1 MGLIDADADSLKY
14 EIQEEVQ
21 RGARI
26 KVIGVG
32 GGGTNAVDR
41 LIQEGMAGVEFYA
54 INTDAQALAVSHV
67 PNKLQIGARIT
78 KGLGAGSDPSIGRKA
93 ALEETEP
100 LLEALAGAD
109 MVFVTAGLG
118 GGTGAGAAP
127 VVASVAK
134 QLDALTIAVVTKPF
148 SFEGA
153 RRMRQAEQSLA
164 ELGGTVDTLITIPND
179 RLLSIV
185 PKGTSIAEAFKLSDD
200 ILRQAVQGISDII
213 TTPGLM
219 NLDFSDIKAI
229 MLGSGYAMMGT
240 AICRGENAAT
250 TAAKQA
256 INCPLLDE
264 TKIRGSRRILINM
277 TGSTQLGLHEVH
289 EACSLIREA
298 AASEDVQINFGVILN
313 ESMADAVK
321 VTVIATGF
329 QPEGMP
335 VPVRQPVESR
345 PRPRMPEPVLA
356 AQPAMIEAPAPA
368 PVPVPMPEPEI
379 EIAPEP
385 VLAAEPVYDP
395 DDMDTPAYLRQGR
408 LIN

>member
-1 MGLIDADADSLKY
+1 MGLIDADGDSLKY
-14 EIQEEVQ
+14 EIQEEMQ

-32 GGGTNAVDR
+32 GGGTNAVGR

-54 INTDAQALAVSHV
+54 INTDAQALAASIV
-67 PNKLQIGARIT
+67 PNKLQLGARIT
-78 KGLGAGSDPSIGRKA
+78 KGLGAGSDPSLGRKA
-93 ALEETEP
+93 ALEETDR
-100 LLEALAGAD
+100 LLELLEGAD

-148 SFEGA
+148 TFEGA

-185 PKGTSIAEAFKLSDD
+185 PKGTSISDAFKLSDD

-219 NLDFSDIKAI
+219 NLDFSDIKSI

-240 AICRGENAAT
+240 AICSGEGAALE
-250 TAAKQA
+250 AARQA
-256 INCPLLDE
+256 INCPLLDD
-264 TKIRGSRRILINM
+264 TKIRGSRRILINV
-277 TGSTQLGLHEVH
+277 TGSNQLGLHEVH

-298 AASEDVQINFGVILN
+298 AECEDVQINFGVILN
-313 ESMADAVK
+313 ESMADSVK

-335 VPVRQPVESR
+335 VPAR
-345 PRPRMPEPVLA
+345 PAMERRMRERAPEPEPIPEPV
-356 AQPAMIEAPAPA
+356 QVIEEI
-368 PVPVPMPEPEI
+368 PEPE
-379 EIAPEP
+379 P
-385 VLAAEPVYDP
+385 VIAAEPVYDP
-395 DDMDTPAYLRQGR
+395 DDLDTPAYLRQGR

>member
-1 MGLIDADADSLKY
+1 MGLIDADGDSLKY
-14 EIQEEVQ
+14 EIQEELQ

-54 INTDAQALAVSHV
+54 INTDAQALGASHV

-78 KGLGAGSDPSIGRKA
+78 KGLGAGSDPAVGRKA

-100 LLEALAGAD
+100 LLEALQGAD

-179 RLLSIV
+179 RLLAIA
-185 PKGTSIAEAFKLSDD
+185 PKGTSIADAFKLSDD
-200 ILRQAVQGISDII
+200 VLRQAVLGISDII

-219 NLDFSDIKAI
+219 NLDFSDIKSI

-240 AICRGENAAT
+240 AICRGDNAAT
-250 TAAKQA
+250 EAARQA
-256 INCPLLDE
+256 INCPLLDDS
-264 TKIRGSRRILINM
+264 KIRGSRRILINV
-277 TGSTQLGLHEVH
+277 TGSAQLGLHEVH

-298 AASEDVQINFGVILN
+298 AASEDVQINFGVILS
-313 ESMADAVK
+313 ESMGDAVK

-335 VPVRQPVESR
+335 VPARQVIESR
-345 PRPRMPEPVLA
+345 LPLRRPEPA
-356 AQPAMIEAPAPA
+356 
-368 PVPVPMPEPEI
+368 PMPELPMIEPPAPLPEA
-379 EIAPEP
+379 EAAPVME
-385 VLAAEPVYDP
+385 AEPVYDP
-395 DDMDTPAYLRQGR
+395 DDLDTPAYLRQGR
-408 LIN
+408 MIN

>member
-1 MGLIDADADSLKY
+1 MGLIDADSDSLSY
-14 EIQEEVQ
+14 EIQDEVQ
-21 RGARI
+21 KGARI

-54 INTDAQALAVSHV
+54 INTDAQALAASRV
-67 PNKLQIGARIT
+67 PNKLQIGTRIT
-78 KGLGAGSDPSIGRKA
+78 KGLGAGSDPAMGRKA
-93 ALEETEP
+93 ALEETER
-100 LLEALAGAD
+100 LLEALQGAD

-153 RRMRQAEQSLA
+153 RRMRQAEQSLG

-185 PKGTSIAEAFKLSDD
+185 PKGTSIADAFKLSDD

-240 AICRGENAAT
+240 AMCKGDNAAT
-250 TAAKQA
+250 EAARQA
-256 INCPLLDE
+256 INCPLLDD
-264 TKIRGSRRILINM
+264 TKIRGSRRILINV

-298 AASEDVQINFGVILN
+298 AACEDVQINFGVILN
-313 ESMADAVK
+313 ESMGDSVK

-335 VPVRQPVESR
+335 VPVPRQSIESR
-345 PRPRMPEPVLA
+345 MQARIA
-356 AQPAMIEAPAPA
+356 AL
-368 PVPVPMPEPEI
+368 PEPEPGVDLPV
-379 EIAPEP
+379 PEP
-385 VLAAEPVYDP
+385 EPEPLIAAEPVYDP
-395 DDMDTPAYLRQGR
+395 DDLDTPAYLRQGR

>member
-1 MGLIDADADSLKY
+1 
-14 EIQEEVQ
+14 
-21 RGARI
+21 
-26 KVIGVG
+26 
-32 GGGTNAVDR
+32 
-41 LIQEGMAGVEFYA
+41 VEFYA
-54 INTDAQALAVSHV
+54 INTDAQALAASTV
-67 PNKLQIGARIT
+67 PNKLQIGVRIT

-93 ALEETEP
+93 ALEETDQ
-100 LLEALAGAD
+100 LLELLEGAD

-148 SFEGA
+148 TFEGA

-185 PKGTSIAEAFKLSDD
+185 PKGTSLADAFKLSDD

-219 NLDFSDIKAI
+219 NMDFSDIRSI

-240 AICRGENAAT
+240 AICKGEGAAAE
-250 TAAKQA
+250 AAKQA
-256 INCPLLDE
+256 INCPLLDDS
-264 TKIRGSRRILINM
+264 KIRGSRRILINV
-277 TGSTQLGLHEVH
+277 TGSSRLGLHEVH

-298 AASEDVQINFGVILN
+298 AECEDVQINFGVILN
-313 ESMADAVK
+313 ETMGDAVK
-321 VTVIATGF
+321 LTVIATGF

-335 VPVRQPVESR
+335 IPAR
-345 PRPRMPEPVLA
+345 PAIETWVQTRAPQAPLPEPV
-356 AQPAMIEAPAPA
+356 PVIEES
-368 PVPVPMPEPEI
+368 VIQPEPE
-379 EIAPEP
+379 P
-385 VLAAEPVYDP
+385 VMAAEPVFDP
-395 DDMDTPAYLRQGR
+395 DDLDTPAYLRQGR

>member
-1 MGLIDADADSLKY
+1 MGLIDADSDSLTY
-14 EIQEEVQ
+14 EIQDEVQ

-54 INTDAQALAVSHV
+54 INTDAQALAASRV
-67 PNKLQIGARIT
+67 PNKLQIGTRIT
-78 KGLGAGSDPSIGRKA
+78 KGLGAGSDPAMGRKA
-93 ALEETEP
+93 ALEETER
-100 LLEALAGAD
+100 LLEALQGAD

-153 RRMRQAEQSLA
+153 RRMRQAEQSLG

-185 PKGTSIAEAFKLSDD
+185 PKGTSIADAFKLSDD

-219 NLDFSDIKAI
+219 NLDFSDIKSI

-240 AICRGENAAT
+240 AVCKGDNAAT
-250 TAAKQA
+250 EAARQA
-256 INCPLLDE
+256 INCPLLDD
-264 TKIRGSRRILINM
+264 TKIRGSRRILINV

-298 AASEDVQINFGVILN
+298 AACEDVQINFGVILN
-313 ESMADAVK
+313 ESMGDSVK

-335 VPVRQPVESR
+335 VPVPKHSIESR
-345 PRPRMPEPVLA
+345 LQARVAALPEPEPVVDLS
-356 AQPAMIEAPAPA
+356 
-368 PVPVPMPEPEI
+368 VPEPE
-379 EIAPEP
+379 PEP
-385 VLAAEPVYDP
+385 LIAAEPVYDP
-395 DDMDTPAYLRQGR
+395 DDLDTPAYLRQGR

>member
-1 MGLIDADADSLKY
+1 MGLIDADGDSLKY

-54 INTDAQALAVSHV
+54 INTDAQALAASRV

-78 KGLGAGSDPSIGRKA
+78 KGLGAGSDPAVGRKA

-185 PKGTSIAEAFKLSDD
+185 PKGTSIADAFKLSDD

-250 TAAKQA
+250 AAAKQA

-264 TKIRGSRRILINM
+264 TKIRGSRRILINV
-277 TGSTQLGLHEVH
+277 TGSAQLGLHEVH

-298 AASEDVQINFGVILN
+298 AACEDVQINFGVILN

-335 VPVRQPVESR
+335 VPMRQVVESR
-345 PRPRMPEPVLA
+345 PRPRMPEPVL
-356 AQPAMIEAPAPA
+356 PVEPIMIEAPAPL
-368 PVPVPMPEPEI
+368 PEPEMPL
-379 EIAPEP
+379 EPEP

-395 DDMDTPAYLRQGR
+395 EDMDTPAYLRQGR

>member
-1 MGLIDADADSLKY
+1 
-14 EIQEEVQ
+14 
-21 RGARI
+21 
-26 KVIGVG
+26 VG

-54 INTDAQALAVSHV
+54 INTDAQALEASRV

-78 KGLGAGSDPSIGRKA
+78 KGLGAGSDPAVGRKA

-185 PKGTSIAEAFKLSDD
+185 PKGTSIADAFKLSDD

-219 NLDFSDIKAI
+219 NLDFSDIKSI

-250 TAAKQA
+250 AAAKQA

-264 TKIRGSRRILINM
+264 TKIRGSRRILINV

-298 AASEDVQINFGVILN
+298 AACEDVQINFGVILN

-335 VPVRQPVESR
+335 VPARQVIETRETRETR
-345 PRPRMPEPVLA
+345 PRPRMPEP
-356 AQPAMIEAPAPA
+356 QPVFEPVMIEAPEPE
-368 PVPVPMPEPEI
+368 PEPEI
-379 EIAPEP
+379 AMEPEP

>member
-1 MGLIDADADSLKY
+1 MGLIDEDGDSLKY
-14 EIQEEVQ
+14 EIQEEIQ
-21 RGARI
+21 KGARI

-41 LIQEGMAGVEFYA
+41 LIQEGLAGVEFFA
-54 INTDAQALAVSHV
+54 INTDAQSLAASHV
-67 PNKLQIGARIT
+67 PNKLQIGHRIT
-78 KGLGAGSDPSIGRKA
+78 KGLGAGSDPAVGRKA
-93 ALEETEP
+93 ALEETDQ
-100 LLEALAGAD
+100 LLELLQGAD

-148 SFEGA
+148 SFEGS
-153 RRMRQAEQSLA
+153 RRMRQAEQSMA
-164 ELGGTVDTLITIPND
+164 ELSETVDTLITIPND
-179 RLLSIV
+179 RLLAIV

-229 MLGSGYAMMGT
+229 MLGSGHAMMGT
-240 AICRGENAAT
+240 ATCKGDNAAT
-250 TAAKQA
+250 EAAKQA
-256 INCPLLDE
+256 INCPLLDD

-277 TGSTQLGLHEVH
+277 TGSASLGLHEVNA
-289 EACSLIREA
+289 ACSLIREA
-298 AASEDVQINFGVILN
+298 AECEDVQINFGVILN

-329 QPEGMP
+329 QPAGSS
-335 VPVRQPVESR
+335 VPVKPVTVERRLLAR
-345 PRPRMPEPVLA
+345 PEVR
-356 AQPAMIEAPAPA
+356 I
-368 PVPVPMPEPEI
+368 PEPE
-379 EIAPEP
+379 PEP
-385 VLAAEPVYDP
+385 APPPQQQPEPEPAIMAAEPVYDP
-395 DDMDTPAYLRQGR
+395 DDLDTPAYLRQGR

>member
-1 MGLIDADADSLKY
+1 
-14 EIQEEVQ
+14 
-21 RGARI
+21 
-26 KVIGVG
+26 VIGVG

-54 INTDAQALAVSHV
+54 INTDAQALASSHV
-67 PNKLQIGARIT
+67 PNKLQIGTRIT
-78 KGLGAGSDPSIGRKA
+78 KGLGAGSDPALGRKA
-93 ALEETEP
+93 ALEETER
-100 LLEALAGAD
+100 LLELMEGAD

-153 RRMRQAEQSLA
+153 RRMRQAEQSMA

-185 PKGTSIAEAFKLSDD
+185 PKGTSISEAFKLSDD

-219 NLDFSDIKAI
+219 NLDFSDIKSI

-240 AICRGENAAT
+240 AICEGENAAT
-250 TAAKQA
+250 EAARQA

-264 TKIRGSRRILINM
+264 TKIRGSRRILINV
-277 TGSTQLGLHEVH
+277 TGSSLLGLHEVH

-298 AASEDVQINFGVILN
+298 AACDDVQINFGVILDQ
-313 ESMADAVK
+313 SMNDKVK

-329 QPEGMP
+329 QPEGLP
-335 VPVRQPVESR
+335 VPAPRQSMESR
-345 PRPRMPEPVLA
+345 LQARIASL
-356 AQPAMIEAPAPA
+356 
-368 PVPVPMPEPEI
+368 PEPEL
-379 EIAPEP
+379 P
-385 VLAAEPVYDP
+385 AAEPPIPQPEPEPKVPVEAVYDP
-395 DDMDTPAYLRQGR
+395 DDLDTPAYLRQGR
-408 LIN
+408 MIN

>member
-1 MGLIDADADSLKY
+1 MGLIDADGDSLKY
-14 EIQEEVQ
+14 EIQEELQ

-54 INTDAQALAVSHV
+54 INTDAQALGASHV

-78 KGLGAGSDPSIGRKA
+78 KGLGAGSDPAVGRKA

-100 LLEALAGAD
+100 LLEALQGAD

-179 RLLSIV
+179 RLLAIA
-185 PKGTSIAEAFKLSDD
+185 PKGTSIADAFKLSDD
-200 ILRQAVQGISDII
+200 VLRQAVLGISDII

-219 NLDFSDIKAI
+219 NLDFSDIKSI

-240 AICRGENAAT
+240 AICRGDNAAT
-250 TAAKQA
+250 EAARQA
-256 INCPLLDE
+256 INCPLLDDS
-264 TKIRGSRRILINM
+264 KIRGSRRILINV
-277 TGSTQLGLHEVH
+277 TGSAQLGLHEVH

-298 AASEDVQINFGVILN
+298 AASEDVQINFGVILS
-313 ESMADAVK
+313 ESMGDAVK

-335 VPVRQPVESR
+335 VPARQVIESR
-345 PRPRMPEPVLA
+345 LPGRRPEPA
-356 AQPAMIEAPAPA
+356 
-368 PVPVPMPEPEI
+368 PMPELPMIEPPAPLPEA
-379 EIAPEP
+379 EAVP
-385 VLAAEPVYDP
+385 VMEAEPVYDP
-395 DDMDTPAYLRQGR
+395 DDLDTPAYLRQGR
-408 LIN
+408 MIN

>member
-1 MGLIDADADSLKY
+1 MGLIDADGDSLKY
-14 EIQEEVQ
+14 EIQEEALK
-21 RGARI
+21 GTRI

-54 INTDAQALAVSHV
+54 INTDAQALANSRVPM
-67 PNKLQIGARIT
+67 PNKLQIGSRIT
-78 KGLGAGSDPSIGRKA
+78 KGLGAGADPAVGRKA

-100 LLEALAGAD
+100 LLEALTGAD

-153 RRMRQAEQSLA
+153 RRMRQADQSLA
-164 ELGGTVDTLITIPND
+164 ELSGTVDTLISIPND
-179 RLLSIV
+179 RLLAIV

-200 ILRQAVQGISDII
+200 ILRQAVLGISDII

-219 NLDFSDIKAI
+219 NLDFSDVKSI

-250 TAAKQA
+250 AAAKQA

-264 TKIRGSRRILINM
+264 TKIRGSRRILINV
-277 TGSTQLGLHEVH
+277 TGSNQLGLHEVH

-298 AASEDVQINFGVILN
+298 AACEDVQINFGVILN
-313 ESMADAVK
+313 DAMADSVK

-329 QPEGMP
+329 QPEGLP
-335 VPVRQPVESR
+335 VPVRPQAESR
-345 PRPRMPEPVLA
+345 PRPRMPELA
-356 AQPAMIEAPAPA
+356 PSAESTVIEEPAPA
-368 PVPVPMPEPEI
+368 PEPEVEPEP
-379 EIAPEP
+379 A
-385 VLAAEPVYDP
+385 LAAEAVYDP

-408 LIN
+408 MIN

>member
-14 EIQEEVQ
+14 EIQDEVQ

-32 GGGTNAVDR
+32 GGGTNAVNR
-41 LIQEGMAGVEFYA
+41 LIQEGMAGVEFHA
-54 INTDAQALAVSHV
+54 INTDAQALAASSV
-67 PNKLQIGARIT
+67 PNRLQIGAKIT
-78 KGLGAGSDPSIGRKA
+78 KGLGCGSDPNLGRKA
-93 ALEETEP
+93 ALEETDRILE
-100 LLEALAGAD
+100 LLHDTD

-127 VVASVAK
+127 VVASLAK
-134 QLDALTIAVVTKPF
+134 ELDALTIAVVTKPF

-153 RRMRQAEQSLA
+153 RRMRQAEQSMA
-164 ELGGTVDTLITIPND
+164 ELGGTVDTLIAIPND

-185 PKGTSIAEAFKLSDD
+185 PKGTSIFEAFKLSDD

-219 NLDFSDIKAI
+219 NLDFSDVKAI

-240 AICRGENAAT
+240 ATAEGKGAALE
-250 TAAKQA
+250 AAKQA

-264 TKIRGSRRILINM
+264 TKIRGSRRILINV
-277 TGSTQLGLHEVH
+277 TGSRGLGLHEVH

-298 AASEDVQINFGVILN
+298 AECEDVQINFGVILN

-329 QPEGMP
+329 QPEGLP
-335 VPVRQPVESR
+335 VPLRSDVEVKAK
-345 PRPRMPEPVLA
+345 PRVPEP
-356 AQPAMIEAPAPA
+356 PPIIEAP
-368 PVPVPMPEPEI
+368 PMPEPE
-379 EIAPEP
+379 PEP
-385 VLAAEPVYDP
+385 MLIATEPAYDP
-395 DDMDTPAYLRQGR
+395 DDLDTPAYLRQGR
-408 LIN
+408 LLN

>member
-1 MGLIDADADSLKY
+1 MGLIDADGDSLKY
-14 EIQEEVQ
+14 EIQEELQ

-54 INTDAQALAVSHV
+54 INTDAQALAASHV
-67 PNKLQIGARIT
+67 PNKLQIGTRIT
-78 KGLGAGSDPSIGRKA
+78 RGLGAGADPAVGRKA
-93 ALEETEP
+93 ALEETER
-100 LLEALAGAD
+100 LLELMEGAD

-148 SFEGA
+148 SFEGG

-185 PKGTSIAEAFKLSDD
+185 PKGTSISEAFKLSDD

-219 NLDFSDIKAI
+219 NLDFSDIKSI

-240 AICRGENAAT
+240 AVCKGED
-250 TAAKQA
+250 AAKEAARQA
-256 INCPLLDE
+256 INCPLLDDS
-264 TKIRGSRRILINM
+264 KIKGSRRVLINV
-277 TGSTQLGLHEVH
+277 TGSARLGLHEVH

-298 AASEDVQINFGVILN
+298 TECEDVQINFGVILN
-313 ESMADAVK
+313 EAMADSVK

-329 QPEGMP
+329 QPHGLPVPMRSAVETRPAVQTPVQTYVPPPMPDPVEEPVVEQAAAPPPQPEP
-335 VPVRQPVESR
+335 VPVY
-345 PRPRMPEPVLA
+345 
-356 AQPAMIEAPAPA
+356 
-368 PVPVPMPEPEI
+368 
-379 EIAPEP
+379 
-385 VLAAEPVYDP
+385 AEPVYDP
-395 DDMDTPAYLRQGR
+395 DDLDTPAYLRQGR

>member
-1 MGLIDADADSLKY
+1 MGLLDADADSLKY

-54 INTDAQALAVSHV
+54 INTDAQALASSRV
-67 PNKLQIGARIT
+67 PNKLQIGSRIT
-78 KGLGAGSDPSIGRKA
+78 KGLGAGSDPAVGRKA

-153 RRMRQAEQSLA
+153 RRMRQADQSLA
-164 ELGGTVDTLITIPND
+164 ELGGTVDTLIAIPND

-219 NLDFSDIKAI
+219 NLDFSDIKSI

-250 TAAKQA
+250 SAAKQA

-264 TKIRGSRRILINM
+264 TKIRGSRRILINV
-277 TGSTQLGLHEVH
+277 TGSAQLGLHEVH

-335 VPVRQPVESR
+335 VPLRAAPMVESR
-345 PRPRMPEPVLA
+345 PRPRMPEPVL
-356 AQPAMIEAPAPA
+356 PVEPVMPVMMEE
-368 PVPVPMPEPEI
+368 PVPEPQPEI
-379 EIAPEP
+379 EAE
-385 VLAAEPVYDP
+385 AAMGPEPVYDP
-395 DDMDTPAYLRQGR
+395 DDLDTPAYLRQGR
-408 LIN
+408 MIN

>member
-1 MGLIDADADSLKY
+1 MAESNGNNDVR
-14 EIQEEVQ
+14 IQYHDEP
-21 RGARI
+21 RNRAKI

-54 INTDAQALAVSHV
+54 INTDAQALAASHV
-67 PNKLQIGARIT
+67 PNKLQIGERIT
-78 KGLGAGSDPSIGRKA
+78 RGLGAGSDPAVGRKA

-100 LLEALAGAD
+100 LLEALQGAD

-164 ELGGTVDTLITIPND
+164 ELGNTVDTLITIPND
-179 RLLSIV
+179 RLLAIV

-229 MLGSGYAMMGT
+229 MVGSGYAMMGT

-250 TAAKQA
+250 EAARQA
-256 INCPLLDE
+256 INCPLLDDS
-264 TKIRGSRRILINM
+264 KIRGSRRILINV
-277 TGSTQLGLHEVH
+277 TGSTKLGLHEVH

-298 AASEDVQINFGVILN
+298 AASEDVQINFGVILTR
-313 ESMADAVK
+313 AW
-321 VTVIATGF
+321 
-329 QPEGMP
+329 Q
-335 VPVRQPVESR
+335 
-345 PRPRMPEPVLA
+345 
-356 AQPAMIEAPAPA
+356 
-368 PVPVPMPEPEI
+368 
-379 EIAPEP
+379 
-385 VLAAEPVYDP
+385 
-395 DDMDTPAYLRQGR
+395 TP
-408 LIN
+408 

>member
-1 MGLIDADADSLKY
+1 MGLIDADGDSLKY
-14 EIQEEVQ
+14 EIQEETQ

-32 GGGTNAVDR
+32 GGGTNAVGR
-41 LIQEGMAGVEFYA
+41 LIQEGLAGVEFYA
-54 INTDAQALAVSHV
+54 INTDAQALAASTV
-67 PNKLQIGARIT
+67 PNKLQIGVRIT

-93 ALEETEP
+93 ALEETDQ
-100 LLEALAGAD
+100 LLELLEGAD

-148 SFEGA
+148 TFEGA

-185 PKGTSIAEAFKLSDD
+185 PKGTSLADAFKLSDD

-219 NLDFSDIKAI
+219 NMDFSDIRSI

-240 AICRGENAAT
+240 AICKGEGAAAE
-250 TAAKQA
+250 AAKQA
-256 INCPLLDE
+256 INCPLLDDS
-264 TKIRGSRRILINM
+264 KIRGSRRILINV
-277 TGSTQLGLHEVH
+277 TGSSRLGLHEVH

-298 AASEDVQINFGVILN
+298 AECEDVQINFGVILN
-313 ESMADAVK
+313 ETMGDAVK
-321 VTVIATGF
+321 LTVIATGF

-335 VPVRQPVESR
+335 IPAR
-345 PRPRMPEPVLA
+345 PAIETWVQTRAPQAPLPEPV
-356 AQPAMIEAPAPA
+356 PVIEES
-368 PVPVPMPEPEI
+368 VIQPEPE
-379 EIAPEP
+379 P
-385 VLAAEPVYDP
+385 VMAAEPVFDP
-395 DDMDTPAYLRQGR
+395 DDLDTPAYLRQGR